1 MSKVLTVRIG
11 NELYKQL
18 KSPSMP
24 PTRELITNALTEFL
38 SKLNDKT
45 ETKVYGA
52 YTPVNIKENE
62 NKYQRT
68 VKEIDAFLSDLEALN
83 EKS

>member
-1 MSKVLTVRIG
+1 MSRVLTVRLDD
-11 NELYKQL
+11 NLYKRL
-18 KSPSMP
+18 KSQSM
-24 PTRELITNALTEFL
+24 PTRELITNALTEYL

-68 VKEIDAFLSDLEALN
+68 VKEIDAFLSHLEALN

>member
-1 MSKVLTVRIG
+1 MSKVLTVRLDD
-11 NELYKQL
+11 NLYKRL
-18 KSPSMP
+18 KSLSMP
-24 PTRELITNALTEFL
+24 PTRQLVTNALTEYL

-45 ETKVYGA
+45 ETKVYVA

-68 VKEIDAFLSDLEALN
+68 VKEIDAFLSNLEALN

>member
-1 MSKVLTVRIG
+1 MSRVLTVRID

-18 KSPSMP
+18 KSLSMP
-24 PTRELITNALTEFL
+24 PTRELVTNALTEYL
-38 SKLNDKT
+38 SGLKSKT
-45 ETKVYGA
+45 ESKVYA
-52 YTPVNIKENE
+52 PYTGVNRKENE

-68 VKEIDAFLSDLEALN
+68 IKEIDAFLSNLEALN

>member
-1 MSKVLTVRIG
+1 M
-11 NELYKQL
+11 
-18 KSPSMP
+18 
-24 PTRELITNALTEFL
+24 PTRQLITNALTEYL

-45 ETKVYGA
+45 ESKVYA
-52 YTPVNIKENE
+52 PYTPVNIKENE

-68 VKEIDAFLSDLEALN
+68 VKEIDAFLSNLEAFN